1 MKLQN
6 ILRGIRKA
14 DQDFN
19 LIEDGDSIAVALSGG
34 KDSMVLYL
42 ALSMYQKFH
51 DKNFTLYGIH
61 VDVGFEDFE
70 HDTMKDFA
78 KEHNL
83 ELYIEKTEIYE
94 ILKKKTNK
102 QGKIQCSLCSQFK
115 KGVLFDKAR
124 ELGCNKIALG
134 HHGDDAIETLFLN
147 MIHGSK
153 IATFL
158 PNQYM
163 SRMDMTMIRPMVYL
177 REKDIIL
184 ACERN
189 NIPSVKRVCPNDGFT
204 QRQDIKETLYKLYEQ
219 FPEAQDNFLRSLSN
233 EAQVSLWHKEKK
245 D

>member
-1 MKLQN
+1 MRLQP

-14 DQDFN
+14 DQDYK
-19 LIEDGDSIAVALSGG
+19 LIQPGDSIAVALSGG
-34 KDSMVLYL
+34 KDSMLL
-42 ALSMYQKFH
+42 FIALSMYQKFQGM
-51 DKNFTLYGIH
+51 DFKLYGIH

-78 KEHNL
+78 KEHGL

-94 ILKKKTNK
+94 ILKKKTNSA
-102 QGKIQCSLCSQFK
+102 GKIQCSLCSQFK
-115 KGVLFDKAR
+115 KGVIFDKAR

-147 MIHGSK
+147 MLHGSK

-177 REKDIIL
+177 REKDIIR
-184 ACERN
+184 ACEQN
-189 NIPSVKRVCPNDGFT
+189 DIPSVKRVCPNDGFT
-204 QRQDIKETLYKLYEQ
+204 QRQDIKEKLYKFYEEY
-219 FPEAQDNFLRSLSN
+219 PTAQDNFLRALSN
-233 EAQVSLWHKEKK
+233 LNQLSLWEKEK
-245 D
+245 